1 MKNKTNSSRIETE
14 AELFEELKEDHGA
27 ASTLTW
33 FESKRE
39 FLSILRNH
47 FRTDIRVLNVGCG
60 IDNFSQ
66 EIGNQCF
73 YVCSDLIFPL
83 LCKNQNSWETL
94 PVCCDVR
101 RLPFN
106 DSSFDIVFCIDLIHH
121 FVTEDIRVPL
131 GEMFRVT
138 KPGGYIL
145 IEEPNKFALFRLP
158 LSFFSHSALLKIRH
172 LKRRILKQ
180 DSGPA
185 DYEAPLGY
193 QEVCAVVRS
202 LGSCTVKRI
211 PSYPYITTSMIL
223 AKVLFSIL
231 NRSKMIA
238 KLFGWHWIME
248 VKRNI
253 K

>member
-1 MKNKTNSSRIETE
+1 MKTRANSSRIETE
-14 AELFEELKEDHGA
+14 AELFEEMKEDHGA

-39 FLSILRNH
+39 FLSILRKH
-47 FRTDIRVLNVGCG
+47 LRSDIRVLNVGCG
-60 IDNFSQ
+60 VDNFSQ

-73 YVCSDLIFPL
+73 YVCSDLIFPVL
-83 LCKNQNSWETL
+83 YKIQNSWVTHPL
-94 PVCCDVR
+94 CCDVQ

-121 FVTEDIRVPL
+121 FVTEDIRIPL

-138 KPGGYIL
+138 KPSGYIL
-145 IEEPNKFALFRLP
+145 IEEPNKFALHRLP
-158 LSFFSHSALLKIRH
+158 ISFVSYSALLKIRR
-172 LKRRILKQ
+172 LKRRILSQ

-193 QEVCAVVRS
+193 QEVCGIVRS
-202 LGSCTVKRI
+202 LGSCNVKRI

-223 AKVLFSIL
+223 AEVLFSIL

-238 KLFGWHWIME
+238 KLFGWHWIMK